1 MDAPAGY
8 PVDAPPLPGP
18 AMLHQLWADV
28 SFLHWPVSLEAVE
41 PLFPAGTRPDVFEG
55 RTYVGLICLAIR
67 STGLP
72 RLGGVPY
79 VGSFLETNLRLYSV
93 DDAGRH
99 GVLFLSM
106 DTSRLAIVPVARAS
120 LGLPYLWSRMDLR
133 REDAQVE
140 YRIDRRRGSAR
151 SRVVLEIGEPVEP
164 TPLEIWLTARW
175 GLHGRHVGRT
185 WWTPNRHP
193 SWSVREARPV
203 EIDDGLLAAAGV
215 PVAGE
220 MLRPLFSSGVRTQFG
235 LPRPL

>member
-1 MDAPAGY
+1 
-8 PVDAPPLPGP
+8 
-18 AMLHQLWADV
+18 
-28 SFLHWPVSLEAVE
+28 
-41 PLFPAGTRPDVFEG
+41 
-55 RTYVGLICLAIR
+55 
-67 STGLP
+67 
-72 RLGGVPY
+72 
-79 VGSFLETNLRLYSV
+79 
-93 DDAGRH
+93 
-99 GVLFLSM
+99 
-106 DTSRLAIVPVARAS
+106 
-120 LGLPYLWSRMDLR
+120 MDLR